1 MGQEIISN
9 EEAKEDEVIN
19 QALKVEFEW
28 QL

>member
-1 MGQEIISN
+1 MGQEIISD